1 MNSTLALII
10 NIPTL
15 FLLYILTYFTQAL
28 SGKRQFYGISLNSD
42 YFNKDEFK
50 NLDKKYKLF
59 TTIGFIIS
67 LILELASI
75 YIFKAYVTSSI
86 LPMLAFCLYNFFVYI
101 NIHNKVK
108 SLKSELSLNISDL
121 DLEKTKV
128 ILDTEFIQEKNK
140 IVKRYSLLHLIPI
153 IVVTIVGVYALANY
167 NSIPDTIPTHWGP
180 SGNADAFADK
190 SFIKILA
197 IVGMMIGL
205 GVVIY
210 ISSISSLKTRAKLS
224 INSID
229 NSKKAH
235 LHYLNMF
242 GFTFLI
248 LNIGCEVLFIDIL
261 IATMNASSIN
271 PLILWPTTIIIILT
285 ANYQMYL
292 YYKSPNKSKN
302 AVYSIDDDDSL
313 WIFGCI
319 YNNPDDPSLFV
330 NKRFGAGWTVNIGTI
345 KGKIFFILP
354 FIIVLFS
361 LALI

>member
-1 MNSTLALII
+1 
-10 NIPTL
+10 
-15 FLLYILTYFTQAL
+15 
-28 SGKRQFYGISLNSD
+28 
-42 YFNKDEFK
+42 
-50 NLDKKYKLF
+50 
-59 TTIGFIIS
+59 
-67 LILELASI
+67 
-75 YIFKAYVTSSI
+75 
-86 LPMLAFCLYNFFVYI
+86 ML
-101 NIHNKVK
+101 
-108 SLKSELSLNISDL
+108 
-121 DLEKTKV
+121 
-128 ILDTEFIQEKNK
+128 
-140 IVKRYSLLHLIPI
+140 
-153 IVVTIVGVYALANY
+153 LANY
-167 NSIPDTIPTHWGP
+167 NSIPDVIPTHWGA

-261 IATMNASSIN
+261 IATMNASSVN

-345 KGKIFFILP
+345 KGKY
-354 FIIVLFS
+354 S
-361 LALI
+361 LYYHL

>member
-10 NIPTL
+10 NVPIL
-15 FLLYILTYFTQAL
+15 FLLYVLTYFTQAL
-28 SGKRQFYGISLNSD
+28 SGKRQFYGISLNYD
-42 YFNKDEFK
+42 YFNKKEFK
-50 NLDKKYKLF
+50 VLDKKYKLF

-67 LILELASI
+67 LILELSSI
-75 YIFKAYVTSSI
+75 YIFKAYVASSI
-86 LPMLAFCLYNFFVYI
+86 LPMLVFCLYNFFVYI

-108 SLKSELSLNISDL
+108 ELKSKLSFNISDL
-121 DLEKTKV
+121 DLEKNNV
-128 ILDTEFIQEKNK
+128 MLDTEFIQEKNI
-140 IVKRYSLLHLIPI
+140 IVKRYSLLHLIPL
-153 IVVTIVGVYALANY
+153 IVVTIVGVYVLASY
-167 NSIPDTIPTHWGP
+167 NSIPDVIPTHWGP

-242 GFTFLI
+242 GFTFLV

-261 IATMNASSIN
+261 IATMNASSVN

-285 ANYQMYL
+285 ANYQTYL
-292 YYKSPNKSKN
+292 YYKSPNKSKS
-302 AVYSIDDDDSL
+302 ASYSIDDDDSL

-319 YNNPDDPSLFV
+319 YNNSNDPSIFV
-330 NKRFGAGWTVNIGTI
+330 N
-345 KGKIFFILP
+345 
-354 FIIVLFS
+354 
-361 LALI
+361 

>member
-140 IVKRYSLLHLIPI
+140 IVKRYSLLHLIPL
-153 IVVTIVGVYALANY
+153 IVITIVGVYALANY
-167 NSIPDTIPTHWGP
+167 NSIPDVIPTHWGA

-261 IATMNASSIN
+261 IAI
-271 PLILWPTTIIIILT
+271 
-285 ANYQMYL
+285 YQMYL

>member
-10 NIPTL
+10 NVPTL

-86 LPMLAFCLYNFFVYI
+86 LPMLAFCLYGFFVYI

-153 IVVTIVGVYALANY
+153 IVVTIVCVYALANY

-180 SGNADAFADK
+180 SGNADAFSDK
-190 SFIKILA
+190 SFVKILA
-197 IVGMMIGL
+197 IVGMIIGL

-261 IATMNASSIN
+261 IATMNASSVN

>member
-1 MNSTLALII
+1 
-10 NIPTL
+10 
-15 FLLYILTYFTQAL
+15 
-28 SGKRQFYGISLNSD
+28 
-42 YFNKDEFK
+42 
-50 NLDKKYKLF
+50 
-59 TTIGFIIS
+59 
-67 LILELASI
+67 
-75 YIFKAYVTSSI
+75 
-86 LPMLAFCLYNFFVYI
+86 MLAFCLYSFFVYI

-108 SLKSELSLNISDL
+108 SLKSELSLNIYDL

-140 IVKRYSLLHLIPI
+140 IVKKYSLLFTIPI
-153 IVVTIVGVYALANY
+153 IVATLVGIYVLSNY
-167 NSIPDTIPTHWGP
+167 NSIPDVIPTHWGA

-242 GFTFLI
+242 GFTFLV

-261 IATMNASSIN
+261 IATMNASSVN

-302 AVYSIDDDDSL
+302 AVYSIDDDSL

>member
-86 LPMLAFCLYNFFVYI
+86 LPMLAFCLYSFFVYI

-108 SLKSELSLNISDL
+108 SLKSELSLNIYDL

-140 IVKRYSLLHLIPI
+140 IVKKYSLLFTIPI
-153 IVVTIVGVYALANY
+153 IVATLVGIYVLSNY
-167 NSIPDTIPTHWGP
+167 KSIPDTIPTHWGP

-242 GFTFLI
+242 GFTFLVFCPITFSRVSLVIVSPFKHTI
-248 LNIGCEVLFIDIL
+248 LPNSPF
-261 IATMNASSIN
+261 
-271 PLILWPTTIIIILT
+271 TIISTAATPYLVDNIL
-285 ANYQMYL
+285 
-292 YYKSPNKSKN
+292 S
-302 AVYSIDDDDSL
+302 
-313 WIFGCI
+313 
-319 YNNPDDPSLFV
+319 
-330 NKRFGAGWTVNIGTI
+330 
-345 KGKIFFILP
+345 
-354 FIIVLFS
+354 
-361 LALI
+361 

>member
-140 IVKRYSLLHLIPI
+140 IVKRYSLLHLIPLI
-153 IVVTIVGVYALANY
+153 VITIVVVYALANY
-167 NSIPDTIPTHWGP
+167 NSIPDVIPTHWGA

-261 IATMNASSIN
+261 IATINTSSVN

-285 ANYQMYL
+285 AIYQIYL

>member
-10 NIPTL
+10 NVPTL

-101 NIHNKVK
+101 YIHNKVK
-108 SLKSELSLNISDL
+108 ALKSKLSINLSDL

-128 ILDTEFIQEKNK
+128 ILDTDFIQEKNR
-140 IVKRYSLLHLIPI
+140 IVKKYALLFAIPLII
-153 IVVTIVGVYALANY
+153 ATLVGIYVLANY

-180 SGNADAFADK
+180 SGNADAFSDK

-197 IVGMMIGL
+197 IIGMMIGL
-205 GVVIY
+205 GVIIY
-210 ISSISSLKTRAKLS
+210 VSSISSLKTRAKLS
-224 INSID
+224 IDSID

-242 GFTFLI
+242 GLTFLV
-248 LNIGCEVLFIDIL
+248 LNIGCTVLFIDML

-271 PLILWPTTIIIILT
+271 PLILWPTTIIIILI
-285 ANYQMYL
+285 AIYQMYL

-330 NKRFGAGWTVNIGTI
+330 NKRFGAGWTVNIGTT

>member
-140 IVKRYSLLHLIPI
+140 IVKRYSLLHLIPL
-153 IVVTIVGVYALANY
+153 IVITIVGVYALANY
-167 NSIPDTIPTHWGP
+167 NSILDVIPTHWGA

-261 IATMNASSIN
+261 IATINTSSVN

-285 ANYQMYL
+285 AIYQMYL
-292 YYKSPNKSKN
+292 YYKSPNKSEN

>member
-153 IVVTIVGVYALANY
+153 IVVTIVCVYALANY

-180 SGNADAFADK
+180 SGNADAFSDK
-190 SFIKILA
+190 SFVKILA

-261 IATMNASSIN
+261 IATINTSSVN

>member
-10 NIPTL
+10 NVPTL

-86 LPMLAFCLYNFFVYI
+86 LPMLAFCLYSFFVYI

-108 SLKSELSLNISDL
+108 SLKSELSLNIYDL

-140 IVKRYSLLHLIPI
+140 IVKKYSLLFTIPI
-153 IVVTIVGVYALANY
+153 IVATLVGIYVLSNY
-167 NSIPDTIPTHWGP
+167 KSIPDTIPTHWGP

-197 IVGMMIGL
+197 IVGMM
-205 GVVIY
+205 
-210 ISSISSLKTRAKLS
+210 
-224 INSID
+224 
-229 NSKKAH
+229 
-235 LHYLNMF
+235 
-242 GFTFLI
+242 
-248 LNIGCEVLFIDIL
+248 
-261 IATMNASSIN
+261 
-271 PLILWPTTIIIILT
+271 IIIILT

>member
-10 NIPTL
+10 NVPTL

-59 TTIGFIIS
+59 TTIVFIIS

-86 LPMLAFCLYNFFVYI
+86 LPMLAFCLYSFFVYI

-108 SLKSELSLNISDL
+108 SLKSELSLNIYDL

-140 IVKRYSLLHLIPI
+140 IVKRYSLLHLIPL
-153 IVVTIVGVYALANY
+153 IVITIVCVYALANY
-167 NSIPDTIPTHWGP
+167 NSIPDVIPTHWGA

-242 GFTFLI
+242 GFTFLV

-261 IATMNASSIN
+261 IATMNASSVN

>member
-1 MNSTLALII
+1 MYS
-10 NIPTL
+10 
-15 FLLYILTYFTQAL
+15 
-28 SGKRQFYGISLNSD
+28 
-42 YFNKDEFK
+42 
-50 NLDKKYKLF
+50 
-59 TTIGFIIS
+59 
-67 LILELASI
+67 
-75 YIFKAYVTSSI
+75 
-86 LPMLAFCLYNFFVYI
+86 FFVYI

-108 SLKSELSLNISDL
+108 SLKSELSLNIYDL

-140 IVKRYSLLHLIPI
+140 IVKKYSLLFTIPI
-153 IVVTIVGVYALANY
+153 IVATLVGIYVLSNY
-167 NSIPDTIPTHWGP
+167 KSIPDTIPTHWGP

-210 ISSISSLKTRAKLS
+210 KLS

-242 GFTFLI
+242 GFTFLV

-261 IATMNASSIN
+261 IATMNASSVN

>member
-140 IVKRYSLLHLIPI
+140 IVKRYSLLHLIHL
-153 IVVTIVGVYALANY
+153 IVITIVGVYALANY
-167 NSIPDTIPTHWGP
+167 NYIPDVIHTHWGA

-261 IATMNASSIN
+261 IATINTSSVN

-285 ANYQMYL
+285 AIYQMYL

>member
-140 IVKRYSLLHLIPI
+140 IVKRYSLLHLIPL
-153 IVVTIVGVYALANY
+153 IVITIVGVYALANY
-167 NSIPDTIPTHWGP
+167 NSIPDVIPTHWGA
-180 SGNADAFADK
+180 SGNAFADK

-261 IATMNASSIN
+261 IATMNASSVN

-285 ANYQMYL
+285 AIYQMYL

>member
-10 NIPTL
+10 NVPTL
-15 FLLYILTYFTQAL
+15 FLLYILTYFTQIL

-42 YFNKDEFK
+42 YFNKYEFK

-59 TTIGFIIS
+59 ITIGFIIS
-67 LILELASI
+67 LILELVSI
-75 YIFKAYVTSSI
+75 YIFNAYVTSSI

-101 NIHNKVK
+101 YIHNKVK
-108 SLKSELSLNISDL
+108 ALKSKLSINLSDL

-128 ILDTEFIQEKNK
+128 ILDTDFIQEKNR
-140 IVKRYSLLHLIPI
+140 IVKKYALLFAIPLII
-153 IVVTIVGVYALANY
+153 ATLVGIYVLANY

-180 SGNADAFADK
+180 SGNADAFSDK

-197 IVGMMIGL
+197 IIGMMIGL
-205 GVVIY
+205 GVIIY
-210 ISSISSLKTRAKLS
+210 VSSISSLKTRAKLS
-224 INSID
+224 IDSID

-242 GFTFLI
+242 GLTFLV
-248 LNIGCEVLFIDIL
+248 LNIGCTVLFIDML

-271 PLILWPTTIIIILT
+271 PLILWPTTIIIILI
-285 ANYQMYL
+285 AIYQMYL

-330 NKRFGAGWTVNIGTI
+330 NKRFGAGWTVNIGTT

>member
-1 MNSTLALII
+1 MNNTLALII
-10 NIPTL
+10 NVPTSV
-15 FLLYILTYFTQAL
+15 LL
-28 SGKRQFYGISLNSD
+28 
-42 YFNKDEFK
+42 
-50 NLDKKYKLF
+50 
-59 TTIGFIIS
+59 
-67 LILELASI
+67 
-75 YIFKAYVTSSI
+75 
-86 LPMLAFCLYNFFVYI
+86 MLVFCLYNFFVYI

-108 SLKSELSLNISDL
+108 ALKSELSFNIFDL

-128 ILDTEFIQEKNK
+128 VLDTDFIQEKNRIIK
-140 IVKRYSLLHLIPI
+140 KYSLLFIIPLII
-153 IVVTIVGVYALANY
+153 STFVGIYVLANY

-180 SGNADAFADK
+180 SGNADVFSDK

-197 IVGMMIGL
+197 IIGMMIGL
-205 GVVIY
+205 GFVVY

-242 GFTFLI
+242 GLTFLV
-248 LNIGCEVLFIDIL
+248 LNIGCTVLFIDML

-285 ANYQMYL
+285 AIYQMYL

-330 NKRFGAGWTVNIGTI
+330 NKRFGAGWTVNIGTT

-354 FIIVLFS
+354 FIIILFS

>member
-10 NIPTL
+10 NVPTL

-42 YFNKDEFK
+42 YFNKNEFK
-50 NLDKKYKLF
+50 DLDKKYKLF

-67 LILELASI
+67 LILELESI
-75 YIFKAYVTSSI
+75 YIFKAYVTSSV
-86 LPMLAFCLYNFFVYI
+86 LPMSVFCLYNFFVYI

-108 SLKSELSLNISDL
+108 ALKSELSFNISDL

-128 ILDTEFIQEKNK
+128 ILDTDFIQEKNK
-140 IVKRYSLLHLIPI
+140 IVKKYSLLFVIPLII
-153 IVVTIVGVYALANY
+153 TTLVGVYVLANY

-180 SGNADAFADK
+180 RGNADAFSDK

-197 IVGMMIGL
+197 TVCMMIGL

-229 NSKKAH
+229 NSKKSH
-235 LHYLNMF
+235 LHYLNSF
-242 GFTFLI
+242 GLTFLV
-248 LNIGCEVLFIDIL
+248 LNIGCEVLFINIL
-261 IATMNASSIN
+261 IATMNASSVN
-271 PLILWPTTIIIILT
+271 PLSLFPTTIIIIL
-285 ANYQMYL
+285 AAIYQTYL

-302 AVYSIDDDDSL
+302 AAYSIDDDDSL

-319 YNNPDDPSLFV
+319 YNNPNDPSLFV
-330 NKRFGAGWTVNIGTI
+330 NKRFGAGWTVNIGTTI
-345 KGKIFFILP
+345 GKIFFILP

>member
-10 NIPTL
+10 NVPIL
-15 FLLYILTYFTQAL
+15 FLLYVLTYFTQAL
-28 SGKRQFYGISLNSD
+28 SGKRQFYGISLNYD
-42 YFNKDEFK
+42 YFNKKEFK
-50 NLDKKYKLF
+50 VLDKKYKLF

-67 LILELASI
+67 LILELSSI
-75 YIFKAYVTSSI
+75 YIFKAYVASSI
-86 LPMLAFCLYNFFVYI
+86 LPMLVFCLYNFFVYI

-108 SLKSELSLNISDL
+108 ELKSKLSFNISDL
-121 DLEKTKV
+121 DLEKNNV
-128 ILDTEFIQEKNK
+128 MLDTEFIQEKNI
-140 IVKRYSLLHLIPI
+140 IVKRYSLLHLIPL
-153 IVVTIVGVYALANY
+153 IVVTIVGVYVLASY
-167 NSIPDTIPTHWGP
+167 NSIPDVIPTHWGP

-242 GFTFLI
+242 GFTFLV

-261 IATMNASSIN
+261 IATMNASSVN

>member
-10 NIPTL
+10 NVPIL
-15 FLLYILTYFTQAL
+15 FLLYVLTYFTQAL
-28 SGKRQFYGISLNSD
+28 SGKRQFYGISLNYD
-42 YFNKDEFK
+42 YFNKKEFK
-50 NLDKKYKLF
+50 VLDKKYKLF

-67 LILELASI
+67 LILELSSI
-75 YIFKAYVTSSI
+75 YIFKAYVASSI
-86 LPMLAFCLYNFFVYI
+86 LPMLVFCLYNFFVYI

-108 SLKSELSLNISDL
+108 ELKSKLSFNISDL
-121 DLEKTKV
+121 DLEKNNV
-128 ILDTEFIQEKNK
+128 MLDTEFIQEKNI
-140 IVKRYSLLHLIPI
+140 IVKRYSLLHLIPL
-153 IVVTIVGVYALANY
+153 IVVTIVGVYVLASY
-167 NSIPDTIPTHWGP
+167 NSIPDVIPTHWGP

-242 GFTFLI
+242 GFTFLV

-261 IATMNASSIN
+261 IATMNASSVN

-285 ANYQMYL
+285 ANYQTYL
-292 YYKSPNKSKN
+292 YYKSPNKSKS
-302 AVYSIDDDDSL
+302 ASYSIDDDDSL

-319 YNNPDDPSLFV
+319 YNNSNDPSIFV
-330 NKRFGAGWTVNIGTI
+330 NKRFGAGWTVNIGTT

-354 FIIVLFS
+354 FIIILIS
-361 LALI
+361 LCLV

>member
-86 LPMLAFCLYNFFVYI
+86 LPMLAFCLYSFFVYI

-108 SLKSELSLNISDL
+108 SLKSELSVNIYDL

-140 IVKRYSLLHLIPI
+140 IVKKYSLLFTIPI
-153 IVVTIVGVYALANY
+153 IVATLVGIYVLSNY
-167 NSIPDTIPTHWGP
+167 KSIPDTIPTHWGP

-261 IATMNASSIN
+261 IATINTSSVN

-285 ANYQMYL
+285 AIYQMYL

>member
-1 MNSTLALII
+1 MNNTLALII

-15 FLLYILTYFTQAL
+15 FLIYILTYFTQAL

-42 YFNKDEFK
+42 YFNKYEFK

-67 LILELASI
+67 LILELISI
-75 YIFKAYVTSSI
+75 YIFKAYVTSSV
-86 LPMLAFCLYNFFVYI
+86 LPMLSFCLYNFFVYI

-108 SLKSELSLNISDL
+108 ALKSKLSINLYDL

-128 ILDTEFIQEKNK
+128 ILDTDFIQEKNR
-140 IVKRYSLLHLIPI
+140 IVKKYSLIFTIPLII
-153 IVVTIVGVYALANY
+153 STLVGIYVLANY

-180 SGNADAFADK
+180 NGNADAFSDK

-197 IVGMMIGL
+197 IIGMMIGL
-205 GVVIY
+205 GVAIY

-224 INSID
+224 IDSID

-242 GFTFLI
+242 GFTFLV

-261 IATMNASSIN
+261 IATMNASSVN

-330 NKRFGAGWTVNIGTI
+330 NKRFGVGWTVNIGTN
-345 KGKIFFILP
+345 KGKIFFTLP
-354 FIIVLFS
+354 FIIILVS
-361 LALI
+361 LLLI